1 MNKINEFFTQY
12 LAETIVLI
20 LVIFLV
26 LLYVIIKQRSDQ
38 PKDLKEHEELEK
50 DEKRHI
56 NIFSTAPE
64 EKTEEV
70 VEEEVEVE
78 ELQEPQEIEEVPA
91 KTEAAPAIK
100 TIKKKREFVSHG
112 PITKES
118 FNIFAG
124 SKLLV
129 AEDNMINQK
138 VINGILG
145 DSGMIVV
152 MADDGQEALDIL
164 KEDKDFSVV
173 LMDAHM
179 PRVDGYEATRQIRED
194 SSLDHLLV
202 VALSGDTAADDIR
215 KMYNVG
221 MQEHLEKPLK
231 MDKLYEV
238 LYCYIDMKDD
248 AQSSEQEAENQ
259 DLKQEHDE
267 ILNIE
272 EGLEICGGDN
282 ELYKEVLSEFTTMY
296 QDSDQKIKLLMAKD
310 DIDSIQRLLLDIS
323 GISANIGADKLA
335 DVSTEFREV
344 LNHHQ
349 ENNYFEAEEK
359 FKDTLSQVLTKI
371 EAHMN

>member
-26 LLYVIIKQRSDQ
+26 LLYVIIKQRSDK
-38 PKDLKEHEELEK
+38 PKDLKEHEEPEK

-56 NIFSTAPE
+56 NIFSTTPE
-64 EKTEEV
+64 EKTEEA
-70 VEEEVEVE
+70 VEEEVEE
-78 ELQEPQEIEEVPA
+78 ELQEPEEIEEVPA
-91 KTEAAPAIK
+91 KAEAAPAIK

-164 KEDKDFSVV
+164 QKDKDFSIV

-179 PRVDGYEATRQIRED
+179 PRVDGYEATRQIRQD

-231 MDKLYEV
+231 MDKLFEV
-238 LYCYIDMKDD
+238 IYCYIDMKDD
-248 AQSSEQEAENQ
+248 PQSSEQADENR
-259 DLKQEHDE
+259 EYDE

-296 QDSDQKIKLLMAKD
+296 QDSDQKIKLFMAKD

-323 GISANIGADKLA
+323 GISANIGADRLA

-344 LNHHQ
+344 LNNHQ

-371 EAHMN
+371 EAHMS